1 MADAMGS
8 LGHKLALQLACSSAR
23 WLTSPACAHPVEV
36 MGLRFASKL
45 GIAAGFDRFGRL
57 ARRAGSLGFGFNE
70 IGSLDHGA
78 IAQLS
83 AQAHSPGTARL
94 GINLSL
100 APDISL
106 GTLRGSLAR
115 VWPLADYLMLN
126 LIGPGSAALLGT
138 EQRPRL
144 RQLLAAARSE
154 QRRLNGSGRRVPLAV
169 KLRCLP
175 GQVPLALAELLL
187 ELGYDGLLAAHDP
200 GPPATRQ
207 RYRAWQDAAQQAQAC
222 AQIEQLR
229 RLCGRQIA
237 LMSVG
242 GIQSAE
248 HLQTR
253 LAAGAE
259 LVQVHSVLLHGWPW
273 NVQRLLAGGR
283 PERQ

>member
-1 MADAMGS
+1 MAKGAQHIGNR
-8 LGHKLALQLACSSAR
+8 LALQLACLTARCLTVSAFTR
-23 WLTSPACAHPVEV
+23 PIEV
-36 MGLRFASKL
+36 MGLHFTVPL

-57 ARRAGSLGFGFNE
+57 GRRANALGLGFNE
-70 IGSLDHGA
+70 IGSIDLGA

-83 AQAHSPGTARL
+83 TQTLSSGTARL

-106 GTLRGSLAR
+106 AALRAGLAR
-115 VWPLADYLMLN
+115 TWPLADYLMLN
-126 LIGPGSAALLGT
+126 LIGPNSTALLGV

-144 RQLLAAARSE
+144 RQLLTAARSE
-154 QRRLNGSGRRVPLAV
+154 QLRLNAAGRHVPLAV

-175 GQVPLALAELLL
+175 GQVPLELAELLL

-207 RYRAWQDAAQQAQAC
+207 RYRAWQQPAQQEQAC
-222 AQIEQLR
+222 AQIEQLH
-229 RLCGRQIA
+229 RLCAGQIA
-237 LMSVG
+237 LLSVG
-242 GIQSAE
+242 GIQTAE
-248 HLQTR
+248 HLQAR

-273 NVQRLLAGGR
+273 HVQRLLAGDK
-283 PERQ
+283 PA

>member
-1 MADAMGS
+1 MANAMDS
-8 LGHKLALQLACSSAR
+8 LGHQLALQLACIAAR
-23 WLTSPACAHPVEV
+23 CLTAPAFERPVEV
-36 MGLRFASKL
+36 MGLHFAAAL

-57 ARRAGSLGFGFNE
+57 GRCAGALGLGFNE
-70 IGSLDHGA
+70 IGSIDLAA

-83 AQAHSPGTARL
+83 ARTLRPGTARL
-94 GINLSL
+94 GLNLSL
-100 APDISL
+100 TPDISL
-106 GTLRGSLAR
+106 GALRAGLAR
-115 VWPLADYLMLN
+115 AWPLADYLTLN
-126 LIGPGSAALLGT
+126 LIGPSSAALLGA

-144 RQLLAAARSE
+144 RQLLAAVRIE
-154 QRRLNGSGRRVPLAV
+154 QQRLDRPERRVPLAV

-175 GQVPLALAELLL
+175 GQVPLELAELLL

-207 RYRAWQDAAQQAQAC
+207 RYRTWQNAAQQAQAC

-229 RLCGRQIA
+229 RLCGGQLA

-248 HLQTR
+248 HLQAR

-259 LVQVHSVLLHGWPW
+259 LVQVHSVLLHDWPW
-273 NVQRLLAGGR
+273 NAQRLLVGGR
-283 PERQ
+283 PA